1 MLEIINNY
9 PCIFS
14 PQVEA
19 IVHIF
24 PSDIPQFQKFTSN
37 RTILRLKF
45 NSM

>member
-24 PSDIPQFQKFTSN
+24 PKQYSPVSKIYVQ
-37 RTILRLKF
+37 
-45 NSM
+45 